1 MKPLEILTGSWG
13 LKLLA
18 LVLAIILYHAVK
30 QTTAGGASD
39 KNDRNFQTP

>member
-1 MKPLEILTGSWG
+1 MKPLKIVTSNWG
-13 LKLLA
+13 LMLLA

-30 QTTAGGASD
+30 QTTAGGASN

>member
-1 MKPLEILTGSWG
+1 MKPLKIVTSNWE

-30 QTTAGGASD
+30 QTTAGGASN